1 MSSSSIYRLLPVI
14 TVFFFWGFVAAGND
28 ILIPVF
34 KESLMLEQWQSQMI
48 AFAFYVAYTVGSLLY
63 MFYASWSG
71 VDLVS
76 KIGYKNGLMLGL
88 FISAFGTLMFIPA
101 AWYNSFGLMLSGLFI
116 VGLGF
121 SLQQIVANPL
131 TIALGS
137 PETGSQRLSMAG
149 GINNIGTTIG
159 PVILGYALFGS
170 QADAIKS
177 TIADIEMVKI
187 PYLILGCAF
196 VAMAIIIK
204 FSAIPQ
210 HIQNDESTHRNSE
223 QPSQNSALHFPQLT
237 WGMLAIF
244 VYVGVEVA
252 TASNLPELMRQEL
265 GMNTAQMAPYI
276 SLYWASLMIGRWTA
290 ASDNFSPNKHMR
302 RLLRLILPYAAF
314 GLFLLINAT
323 AGHPVEQLF
332 IYVLP
337 IMVLIAAD
345 FYCMGN
351 PTKQLLVFSFL
362 GIFSLLV
369 AMFTNG
375 LVSIFAIISV
385 GLFCSTLW
393 PCIFN
398 IAITGLNRFV
408 NQGSSFLI
416 MMIMGGGIISLL
428 QGKLADDALLGI
440 KHSYWVGVS
449 CFGYLAYYAYRFRNL
464 AKLAE
469 ISE

>member
-63 MFYASWSG
+63 MFYASVKG
-71 VDLVS
+71 VDLVT
-76 KIGYKNGLMLGL
+76 KIGYKNGLMAGL
-88 FISAFGTLMFIPA
+88 FISALGTLMFIPA
-101 AWYNSFGLMLSGLFI
+101 AWYNSFSLMLSGLFV

-137 PETGSQRLSMAG
+137 PDTGSQRLSMAG

-170 QADAIKS
+170 QADAIKD
-177 TIADIEMVKI
+177 TVADINMVKV
-187 PYLILGCAF
+187 PYLLLGFAF
-196 VAMAIIIK
+196 VVMAIIIK
-204 FSAIPQ
+204 FSSIPQ
-210 HIQNDESTHRNSE
+210 HLENTYETSATNTPTTTQR
-223 QPSQNSALHFPQLT
+223 SALQFPQLA

-244 VYVGVEVA
+244 LYVGVEVA

-265 GMNTAQMAPYI
+265 GMSTAQMAPYI

-290 ASDNFSPNKHMR
+290 ASDNFSSNKNTR

-323 AGHPVEQLF
+323 AGHGIEQLF
-332 IYVLP
+332 NYVLP
-337 IMVLIAAD
+337 ILALIAAD

-351 PTKQLLVFSFL
+351 PIKQLVVFSAL
-362 GIFSLLV
+362 GMLSLLI
-369 AMFTNG
+369 AMYTSG
-375 LVSIFAIISV
+375 MVSIFAIISV

-398 IAITGLNRFV
+398 IAISGLNRFV

-416 MMIMGGGIISLL
+416 MMIMGGGVISLL
-428 QGKLADDALLGI
+428 QGKLADDALMGI
-440 KHSYWVGVS
+440 KQSYWVGVA
-449 CFGYLAYYAYRFRNL
+449 CFGYLAYYAFRFRNL
-464 AKLAE
+464 AAG
-469 ISE
+469 SEKA

>member
-1 MSSSSIYRLLPVI
+1 MPSSSIYRLIPVI
-14 TVFFFWGFVAAGND
+14 AVFFFWGFVAAGND

-63 MFYASWSG
+63 MFYASWKG
-71 VDLVS
+71 VDLVT
-76 KIGYKNGLMLGL
+76 KIGYKNGLMTGL

-101 AWYNSFGLMLSGLFI
+101 AWYNSFALMLSGLFI

-170 QADAIKS
+170 QADGMKH
-177 TIADIEMVKI
+177 TIADIEMVKV
-187 PYLILGCAF
+187 PYLFLGFAF

-210 HIQNDESTHRNSE
+210 HLNEANETVINRTTISVAQR
-223 QPSQNSALHFPQLT
+223 SALHFPQLA
-237 WGMLAIF
+237 WGMIAIF

-265 GMNTAQMAPYI
+265 GMSTAQMAPYI

-290 ASDNFSPNKHMR
+290 AADNFSTNKNTR
-302 RLLRLILPYAAF
+302 RLLRLILPYTAF
-314 GLFLLINAT
+314 GLFLFINAT
-323 AGHPVEQLF
+323 AGYSIEQLL
-332 IYVLP
+332 IYMIP
-337 IMVLIAAD
+337 ILALIAAD

-351 PTKQLLVFSFL
+351 PIKQILVFSSL
-362 GIFSLLV
+362 GILSLLV
-369 AMFTNG
+369 AIYTNG
-375 LVSIFAIISV
+375 MVSIFAIISV

-398 IAITGLNRFV
+398 IAITGLNSFV

-428 QGKLADDALLGI
+428 QGKLADDALMGI
-440 KHSYWVGVS
+440 KQSYWVGVA
-449 CFGYLAYYAYRFRNL
+449 CFAYLAYYAFRFRNL
-464 AKLAE
+464 ARF
-469 ISE
+469 

>member
-1 MSSSSIYRLLPVI
+1 MPSSSIYRLIPVI
-14 TVFFFWGFVAAGND
+14 AVFFFWGFVAAGND

-63 MFYASWSG
+63 MFYASWKG
-71 VDLVS
+71 VDLVT
-76 KIGYKNGLMLGL
+76 KIGYKNGLMTGL

-101 AWYNSFGLMLSGLFI
+101 AWYNSFALMLSGLFI

-170 QADAIKS
+170 QADGMKH
-177 TIADIEMVKI
+177 TIADIEMVKV
-187 PYLILGCAF
+187 PYLFLGFAF

-210 HIQNDESTHRNSE
+210 HLNEANETVINRTTISVAQR
-223 QPSQNSALHFPQLT
+223 SALHFPQLA

-265 GMNTAQMAPYI
+265 GMSTAQMAPYI

-290 ASDNFSPNKHMR
+290 AADNFSTNKNTR
-302 RLLRLILPYAAF
+302 RLLRLILPYTAF
-314 GLFLLINAT
+314 GLFLFINAT
-323 AGHPVEQLF
+323 AGYSIEQLL
-332 IYVLP
+332 IYMIP
-337 IMVLIAAD
+337 ILALIAAD

-351 PTKQLLVFSFL
+351 PIKQILVFSSL
-362 GIFSLLV
+362 GILSLLV
-369 AMFTNG
+369 AIYTNG
-375 LVSIFAIISV
+375 MVSIFAIISV

-398 IAITGLNRFV
+398 IAITGLNSFV

-428 QGKLADDALLGI
+428 QGKLADDALMGI
-440 KHSYWVGVS
+440 KQSYWVGVA
-449 CFGYLAYYAYRFRNL
+449 CFAYLAYYAFRFRNL
-464 AKLAE
+464 ARF
-469 ISE
+469 

>member
-1 MSSSSIYRLLPVI
+1 
-14 TVFFFWGFVAAGND
+14 
-28 ILIPVF
+28 
-34 KESLMLEQWQSQMI
+34 MI

-63 MFYASWSG
+63 MFYASWKG
-71 VDLVS
+71 VDLVT
-76 KIGYKNGLMLGL
+76 KIGYKNGLMTGL

-101 AWYNSFGLMLSGLFI
+101 AWYNSFALMLSGLFI

-170 QADAIKS
+170 QADGMKH
-177 TIADIEMVKI
+177 TIADIEMVKV
-187 PYLILGCAF
+187 PYLFLGFAF

-210 HIQNDESTHRNSE
+210 HLNEANETVINRTTISVAQR
-223 QPSQNSALHFPQLT
+223 SALHFPQLA

-265 GMNTAQMAPYI
+265 GMSTAQMAPYI

-290 ASDNFSPNKHMR
+290 AADNFSTNKNTR
-302 RLLRLILPYAAF
+302 RLLRLILPYTAF
-314 GLFLLINAT
+314 GLFLFINAT
-323 AGHPVEQLF
+323 AGYSIEQLL
-332 IYVLP
+332 IYMIP
-337 IMVLIAAD
+337 ILALIAAD

-351 PTKQLLVFSFL
+351 PIKQILVFSSL
-362 GIFSLLV
+362 GILSLLV
-369 AMFTNG
+369 AIYTNG
-375 LVSIFAIISV
+375 MVSIFAIISV

-398 IAITGLNRFV
+398 IAITGLNSFV

-428 QGKLADDALLGI
+428 QGKLADDALMGI
-440 KHSYWVGVS
+440 KQSYWVGVA
-449 CFGYLAYYAYRFRNL
+449 CFAYLAYYAFRFRNL
-464 AKLAE
+464 ARF
-469 ISE
+469 